1 MKEEF
6 CLEYM
11 TWEEVDKALHKTKTI
26 ILPFGSTEEHGYHL
40 PLSTDYLVAYE
51 IAKRVAEKNNVLV
64 APPIC
69 YGVCRMG
76 RDFPGTITIG
86 IDTLR
91 GLVRD
96 IITSIYD
103 QGFRNI
109 IILSGHLGGAHIIGI
124 EIEAQKIKREYDD
137 IKIAIIRSDRIL
149 KKLPD
154 GVIEDDFFGHAG
166 EIETSLMLALA
177 PDLVR
182 TEKRTSEIPA
192 FPDHMV
198 ISDPRKF
205 MSSGIIGNATKANL
219 QKGNKILEILIQG
232 IVEVIE
238 KIDKE

>member
-1 MKEEF
+1 MKEEV

-11 TWEEVDKALHKTKTI
+11 TWEEVDKALHKTKKI

-40 PLSTDYLVAYE
+40 PLSTDCLVAYE

-96 IITSIYD
+96 IVTSLYD
-103 QGFRNI
+103 QGFRSI
-109 IILSGHLGGAHIIGI
+109 IMLSGHLGGAHIVGI
-124 EIEAQKIKREYDD
+124 EIEAQKIKREYDE
-137 IKIAIIRSDRIL
+137 IKIAVIRFDRIL

-177 PDLVR
+177 PNFVR
-182 TEKRTSEIPA
+182 TEKRTSEIPS
-192 FPDHMV
+192 FPEHVV

-205 MSSGIIGNATKANL
+205 MSSGIIGDATKASIE
-219 QKGNKILEILIQG
+219 KGNKILVVLIQG
-232 IVEVIE
+232 IVEIIE

>member
-64 APPIC
+64 AP
-69 YGVCRMG
+69 
-76 RDFPGTITIG
+76 
-86 IDTLR
+86 
-91 GLVRD
+91 
-96 IITSIYD
+96 
-103 QGFRNI
+103 
-109 IILSGHLGGAHIIGI
+109 
-124 EIEAQKIKREYDD
+124 
-137 IKIAIIRSDRIL
+137 
-149 KKLPD
+149 
-154 GVIEDDFFGHAG
+154 
-166 EIETSLMLALA
+166 LMLALA